1 MAINTPQK
9 IAVNLNQLGK
19 GARSMA
25 EYDDTNRGAAFT
37 PFPTQQ
43 MILQGKLNLEGVDN
57 KVILVKDKTKDGTE
71 IIEVYQKMAAMF
83 VNDKRGNE
91 AAPDYSGP
99 VGEKGSPNEKRIAGW
114 RRMKDE
120 KPYMSFQISD
130 KQQGGLPNDKIP
142 F

>member
-1 MAINTPQK
+1 
-9 IAVNLNQLGK
+9 
-19 GARSMA
+19 MA

>member
-1 MAINTPQK
+1 
-9 IAVNLNQLGK
+9 
-19 GARSMA
+19 MA

-43 MILQGKLNLEGVDN
+43 MILQGKVNVEGVDS
-57 KVILVKDKTKDGTE
+57 KVVLVKDQTKDGRG
-71 IIEVYQKMAAMF
+71 IVEVYQKMAVMF
-83 VNDKRGNE
+83 DNDKKGND

-99 VGEKGSPNEKRIAGW
+99 VGEDKRIAGW
-114 RRMKDE
+114 RRIKDN

-130 KQQGGLPNDKIP
+130 KQQGQQPASSPLPEDGIP

>member
-1 MAINTPQK
+1 
-9 IAVNLNQLGK
+9 
-19 GARSMA
+19 MA

-43 MILQGKLNLEGVDN
+43 MILQGKVNVEGVDS
-57 KVILVKDKTKDGTE
+57 KVVLVKDQTKDGRG
-71 IIEVYQKMAAMF
+71 IVEVYQKMAVMF
-83 VNDKRGNE
+83 DNDKKGND

-99 VGEKGSPNEKRIAGW
+99 VGEEKRIAGW
-114 RRMKDE
+114 RRMKDG

-130 KQQGGLPNDKIP
+130 KQQGQQSASSSLPEDSIP